1 MTVTCASGNK
11 GWLAV
16 YVPHRKDVIWLL
28 PIPGANCTTGHGA
41 FSAALLLLYAFIGN
55 RFRLMGLHLEVPLI
69 VPTLRFVIWSV
80 RGKWQAC
87 QGDNPLLCSGM
98 FMVKRVAVL

>member
-1 MTVTCASGNK
+1 MPVPDARGNK
-11 GWLAV
+11 GCLAV
-16 YVPHRKDVIWLL
+16 YVPNRKDVIWLC

-55 RFRLMGLHLEVPLI
+55 RFRLVGLHLEVPLI

-80 RGKWQAC
+80 RGKWQEC
-87 QGDNPLLCSGM
+87 Q
-98 FMVKRVAVL
+98 